1 MSRNISREYVEEF
14 VAEVHHTAQG
24 SSRLEHTVRVKRN
37 CEGSTV
43 HFPWMGAVKA
53 QPHIPRTDVVPAN
66 PDWRRP
72 EADILDWIVSDYSDV
87 FEASK
92 TNVEDRQALA
102 KAFRMAIGRQAD
114 EVVRAALDDTPTTGT
129 GAVSTVQVGNAAD
142 SKFDAR
148 ETNQGNNRPSGIVA
162 AALAELLDNEAMEN
176 GEFFGLLPAIW
187 YPAFAQD
194 PVNINRFYGE
204 TDIERMGLKG
214 RRVMSHGVEL
224 IFMGDR
230 RETATRA
237 VPGLGE
243 GFSSRSGEGYI
254 WEKNA
259 LGLAYGIDPTLEI
272 NYVPQKKSHLVSL
285 GFSAGGCLIDPKL
298 VCKITNG
305 PTGAT
310 TILTS

>member
-1 MSRNISREYVEEF
+1 MSRNISREFIEEF

-72 EADILDWIVSDYSDV
+72 ECEILDWIVSDYSDV

-102 KAFRMAIGRQAD
+102 RSFRMAIGRQAD
-114 EVVRAALDDTPTTGT
+114 EVVRAALEDTPAAGT
-129 GAVSTVQVGNAAD
+129 GSVDTVEVGSSSNT
-142 SKFDAR
+142 KFDAR
-148 ETNQGNNRPSGIVA
+148 ETNQGTSRPSGLIA
-162 AALAELLDNEAMEN
+162 EALTVILDNEGPEN
-176 GEFFGLLPAIW
+176 GEYFGLLPAIW

-194 PVNINRFYGE
+194 PVNINKFYGE
-204 TDIERMGLKG
+204 TEIERMGLKG

-230 RETATRA
+230 RETATKA
-237 VPGLGE
+237 DAGLGQ
-243 GFSSRSGEGYI
+243 GWSSAAGEGWI

-259 LGLAYGIDPTLEI
+259 LGLAYGLGPMLEI
-272 NYVPQKKSHLVSL
+272 NYVPQKHSHLVSL
-285 GFSAGGCLIDPKL
+285 GFSAGACMVDPKL
-298 VCKITNG
+298 ACKLVNG
-305 PTGAT
+305 PTTRGDVLA
-310 TILTS
+310 